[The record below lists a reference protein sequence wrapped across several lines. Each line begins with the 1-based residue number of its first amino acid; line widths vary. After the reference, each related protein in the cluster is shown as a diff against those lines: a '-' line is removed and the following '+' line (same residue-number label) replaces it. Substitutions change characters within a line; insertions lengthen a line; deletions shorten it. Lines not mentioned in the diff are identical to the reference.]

1 MGVDRRG
8 FLKSILALAAAPAIV
23 RADSLMKVIPRNV
36 EVFTWHQE
44 PIVIDQMRDLQFLE
58 GTQWSEAQ
66 IDAMNMRATARA
78 NLSEWLANQLDRV
91 AFTSLAGI
99 VGPEESGS
107 PIILLKEK
115 KIELVDE
122 NQGGAQA
129 VQKRHGSG

>member
-8 FLKSILALAAAPAIV
+8 FLKAILAAAAAPAVV

-91 AFTSLAGI
+91 AFTSLTGI
-99 VGPEESGS
+99 IGPEDSGS
-107 PIILLKEK
+107 PIILPKEK
-115 KIELVDE
+115 KLVLLTDGRGIE
-122 NQGGAQA
+122 A
-129 VQKRHGSG
+129 VQEGQGRT